1 MRLDLLAALS
11 GAMIAVQARVNGELS
26 HQLNNGLQAA
36 FVSFGSGLLII
47 LLITPFSSQIKEG
60 IVNLRAAV
68 KNKEIARWKLLAGAL
83 GGSFVAIQTQIVPLI
98 GVAIYSVA
106 SIAGQTAMSLI
117 VDRIGL
123 TGGGKK
129 LISPRRV
136 LAAVLTVIAVLVSVW
151 DRIDANNLSMF
162 AVTAGGIAGA
172 IVGVQRALNGQINE
186 YSHQSFT
193 TSLLNFITGTSFL
206 MILIAIGLV
215 IGRNELSPLPSNPWW
230 IYTGGVI
237 GVIYIAF
244 TSTIVQHLGVLTFT
258 LFSVGGQL
266 VGSLVIDL
274 VSPTKGVSVSAYLV
288 TGIFMTYAGVIGVIY
303 IAFISTIVQH
313 LGVLTFTLF
322 SVGGQLIS
330 SLIIDFV
337 SPTNGVRVS
346 YYLITGIAMTY
357 LGVIAGGVGSSRV
370 KKPQKQ

>member
-1 MRLDLLAALS
+1 MRLDFLAALS
-11 GAMIAVQARVNGELS
+11 GAMIALQARANGELS
-26 HQLNNGLQAA
+26 HRLNNGLQAA
-36 FVSFGSGLLII
+36 LVSFSSGLLII
-47 LLITPFSSQIKEG
+47 FIITLFNSKIKEG
-60 IVNLRAAV
+60 VRNLRSSVA
-68 KNKEIARWKLLAGAL
+68 NKEIAQWKLFAGAL

-151 DRIDANNLSMF
+151 DRIDANNLSMI
-162 AVTAGGIAGA
+162 AVTAGVIAGA

-193 TSLLNFITGTSFL
+193 TSLLNFATGTAFL
-206 MILIAIGLV
+206 SLLIVVGLIV
-215 IGRNELSPLPSNPWW
+215 GRTELSPLPSGPWW

-288 TGIFMTYAGVIGVIY
+288 TGIVMTYA
-303 IAFISTIVQH
+303 
-313 LGVLTFTLF
+313 
-322 SVGGQLIS
+322 
-330 SLIIDFV
+330 
-337 SPTNGVRVS
+337 
-346 YYLITGIAMTY
+346 
-357 LGVIAGGVGSSRV
+357 GVIAGGVGSSRV
-370 KKPQKQ
+370 KKPQRL

>member
-11 GAMIAVQARVNGELS
+11 GAMIALQARANGELS
-26 HQLNNGLQAA
+26 HRLNNGLQAA
-36 FVSFGSGLLII
+36 LVSFGSGLLII
-47 LLITPFSSQIKEG
+47 FAITLFNSTIKEG
-60 IVNLRAAV
+60 IKNLRTAV
-68 KNKEIARWKLLAGAL
+68 ANKEIARWKLFAGAL

-106 SIAGQTAMSLI
+106 SIAGQTAMSLV

-136 LAAVLTVIAVLVSVW
+136 LAAVLTVLAVLVSVW

-172 IVGVQRALNGQINE
+172 IVGIQRALNGQINE

-206 MILIAIGLV
+206 LILIVAGL
-215 IGRNELSPLPSNPWW
+215 ILGRNELSPLPSGPWW

-266 VGSLVIDL
+266 VGSLIIDL
-274 VSPTKGVSVSAYLV
+274 VSPTDGVSVSAYLV
-288 TGIFMTYAGVIGVIY
+288 TGIVMTYA
-303 IAFISTIVQH
+303 
-313 LGVLTFTLF
+313 
-322 SVGGQLIS
+322 
-330 SLIIDFV
+330 
-337 SPTNGVRVS
+337 
-346 YYLITGIAMTY
+346 
-357 LGVIAGGVGSSRV
+357 GVIAGGVGSSRV
-370 KKPQKQ
+370 KKPQRL

>member
-11 GAMIAVQARVNGELS
+11 GAMIALQARANGELS
-26 HQLNNGLQAA
+26 LRLNNGLQAA
-36 FVSFGSGLLII
+36 LVSFSSGLLII
-47 LLITPFSSQIKEG
+47 FVITLFNSQIKDG
-60 IVNLRAAV
+60 IKNLRIAV
-68 KNKEIARWKLLAGAL
+68 ANKEIARWKLFAGAL

-136 LAAVLTVIAVLVSVW
+136 LAAVLTVLAVLVSVW

-186 YSHQSFT
+186 HSHQSFT
-193 TSLLNFITGTSFL
+193 TSLLNFATGTTFL
-206 MILIAIGLV
+206 LILISAGL
-215 IGRNELSPLPSNPWW
+215 ILGRNELSPLPRGPWW

-258 LFSVGGQL
+258 LFSVGGQM
-266 VGSLVIDL
+266 VGSLIIDL

-288 TGIFMTYAGVIGVIY
+288 TGIVMTYA
-303 IAFISTIVQH
+303 
-313 LGVLTFTLF
+313 
-322 SVGGQLIS
+322 
-330 SLIIDFV
+330 
-337 SPTNGVRVS
+337 
-346 YYLITGIAMTY
+346 
-357 LGVIAGGVGSSRV
+357 GVIAGGVGSSRV
-370 KKPQKQ
+370 KKPQRL

>member
-11 GAMIAVQARVNGELS
+11 GAMIALQARANGELS
-26 HQLNNGLQAA
+26 HRLNNGLQAA
-36 FVSFGSGLLII
+36 LVSFGSGLLII
-47 LLITPFSSQIKEG
+47 FVITLFNSTIKEG
-60 IVNLRAAV
+60 IKNLRTAV
-68 KNKEIARWKLLAGAL
+68 ANKEIARWKLFAGAL

-106 SIAGQTAMSLI
+106 SIAGQTAMSLV

-136 LAAVLTVIAVLVSVW
+136 LAAVLTVLAVLVSVW
-151 DRIDANNLSMF
+151 DRIDANDLSMF

-172 IVGVQRALNGQINE
+172 IVGIQRALNGQINE

-206 MILIAIGLV
+206 LILIVAGL
-215 IGRNELSPLPSNPWW
+215 IFGRNELSPLPSGPWW

-266 VGSLVIDL
+266 VGSLIIDL
-274 VSPTKGVSVSAYLV
+274 VSPTDGVSVSAYLV
-288 TGIFMTYAGVIGVIY
+288 TGIVMTYA
-303 IAFISTIVQH
+303 
-313 LGVLTFTLF
+313 
-322 SVGGQLIS
+322 
-330 SLIIDFV
+330 
-337 SPTNGVRVS
+337 
-346 YYLITGIAMTY
+346 
-357 LGVIAGGVGSSRV
+357 GVIAGGVGSSRV
-370 KKPQKQ
+370 KKPQKL

>member
-11 GAMIAVQARVNGELS
+11 GAMIALQARANGELS
-26 HQLNNGLQAA
+26 HRLDNGLQAA
-36 FVSFGSGLLII
+36 LVSFGSGLII
-47 LLITPFSSQIKEG
+47 IFVITLFNTKIKEG
-60 IVNLRAAV
+60 IKKLRRSVA
-68 KNKEIARWKLLAGAL
+68 NKEIARWKLFAGAL

-106 SIAGQTAMSLI
+106 SIAGQTAMSLL

-136 LAAVLTVIAVLVSVW
+136 LAAFLTVLAVLVSVW
-151 DRIDANNLSMF
+151 DRIDANNLSML

-172 IVGVQRALNGQINE
+172 IVGIQRALNGQINE
-186 YSHQSFT
+186 HSQQSFT
-193 TSLLNFITGTSFL
+193 TSLLNFMTGTAFL
-206 MILIAIGLV
+206 LVLIIAGMLL
-215 IGRNELSPLPSNPWW
+215 GRNELSPLPSGPWW

-274 VSPTKGVSVSAYLV
+274 VSPTDGVSVSAYLV
-288 TGIFMTYAGVIGVIY
+288 TGIVMTYAGVV
-303 IAFISTIVQH
+303 
-313 LGVLTFTLF
+313 
-322 SVGGQLIS
+322 
-330 SLIIDFV
+330 
-337 SPTNGVRVS
+337 
-346 YYLITGIAMTY
+346 
-357 LGVIAGGVGSSRV
+357 AGGVGNQRV
-370 KKPQKQ
+370 RK

>member
-11 GAMIAVQARVNGELS
+11 GAMIALQARANGELS
-26 HQLNNGLQAA
+26 HRLNNGLQAA
-36 FVSFGSGLLII
+36 LVSFGSGLLII
-47 LLITPFSSQIKEG
+47 FVITLFNSTIKEG
-60 IVNLRAAV
+60 IKNLRKAV
-68 KNKEIARWKLLAGAL
+68 ANKEIARWKLLAGAL

-106 SIAGQTAMSLI
+106 SIAGQTAMSLV

-136 LAAVLTVIAVLVSVW
+136 LAAVLTVLAVLVSVW

-172 IVGVQRALNGQINE
+172 IVGIQRALNGQINE

-206 MILIAIGLV
+206 LILIVAGL
-215 IGRNELSPLPSNPWW
+215 ILGRNELSPLPSGPWW

-266 VGSLVIDL
+266 VGSLIIDL
-274 VSPTKGVSVSAYLV
+274 VSPTDGVSVSAYLL
-288 TGIFMTYAGVIGVIY
+288 TGIVMTYA
-303 IAFISTIVQH
+303 
-313 LGVLTFTLF
+313 
-322 SVGGQLIS
+322 
-330 SLIIDFV
+330 
-337 SPTNGVRVS
+337 
-346 YYLITGIAMTY
+346 
-357 LGVIAGGVGSSRV
+357 GVIAGGVGSSRV
-370 KKPQKQ
+370 KKPQKL